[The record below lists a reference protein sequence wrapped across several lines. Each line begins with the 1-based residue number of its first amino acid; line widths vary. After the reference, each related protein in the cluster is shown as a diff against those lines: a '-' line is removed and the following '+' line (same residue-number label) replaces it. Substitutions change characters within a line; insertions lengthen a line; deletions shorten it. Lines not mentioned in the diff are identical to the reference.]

1 MELSA
6 PIHVLKKQAK
16 ELKKAKSMTMVEALN
31 HVATQE
37 GYSDEWI
44 EKRVRDIAVRDELT
58 NEWKK
63 RGVKERTEYSILTAE
78 KVALLAGDI
87 RIVEMTAAIPY
98 PYETSMAV
106 SWIQNHQ
113 RE

>member
-37 GYSDEWI
+37 GYASWSLLQSKLD
-44 EKRVRDIAVRDELT
+44 DILPNAYSEILNYFKPGDLVIVGARPGKSFGKGGVSAVAIAT
-58 NEWKK
+58 
-63 RGVKERTEYSILTAE
+63 G
-78 KVALLAGDI
+78 
-87 RIVEMTAAIPY
+87 IV
-98 PYETSMAV
+98 
-106 SWIQNHQ
+106 
-113 RE
+113 